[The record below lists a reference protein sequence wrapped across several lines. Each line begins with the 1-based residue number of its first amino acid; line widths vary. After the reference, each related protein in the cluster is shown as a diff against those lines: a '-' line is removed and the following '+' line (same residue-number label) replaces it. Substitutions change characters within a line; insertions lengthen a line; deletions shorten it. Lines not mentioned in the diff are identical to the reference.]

1 MAEEAGFKTILA
13 AGLEDIK
20 NQKIAEIRK
29 KWADKNKL
37 IKQKQDAKHLAAEQK
52 LKDKLLKAEQN
63 FEKAK
68 QRAYSAGVQGLKG
81 FFGQKTGIYKLMLG
95 LEKALAINEV
105 MVNSGKANAQI
116 TSNLGIA
123 NMKAVAASPLTAGMP
138 FIGIN
143 SAIAATQI
151 ATNKTTAL
159 TEIAQLVSS
168 GIQGFED
175 GLLPITRTDG
185 KVFNAKKGG
194 PTSTQ
199 IVSEPTLMENYLV
212 GERRRPEMIIDDRTF
227 AKLDPKI
234 IRHIMQVH
242 NGTVTGYETGKYN
255 TSKTASPSFDNSDLD
270 FENTEAETQ
279 LTIQISRLSDLL
291 DLGITASA
299 IIGFEQA
306 EKIKELIDDISSSK
320 QNGNLS

>member
-1 MAEEAGFKTILA
+1 MCG
-13 AGLEDIK
+13 
-20 NQKIAEIRK
+20 
-29 KWADKNKL
+29 
-37 IKQKQDAKHLAAEQK
+37 
-52 LKDKLLKAEQN
+52 
-63 FEKAK
+63 
-68 QRAYSAGVQGLKG
+68 
-81 FFGQKTGIYKLMLG
+81 
-95 LEKALAINEV
+95 
-105 MVNSGKANAQI
+105 NS
-116 TSNLGIA
+116 S
-123 NMKAVAASPLTAGMP
+123 
-138 FIGIN
+138 
-143 SAIAATQI
+143 IAATHI

-159 TEIAQLVSS
+159 TEIAQLVSA

-185 KVFNAKKGG
+185 KKFNAKKGG

-255 TSKTASPSFDNSDLD
+255 TSKTASPSFDNSDVD

-279 LTIQISRLSDLL
+279 LTIQISRLSDIL
-291 DLGITASA
+291 DLGITAST
-299 IIGFEQA
+299 IIGYEQA